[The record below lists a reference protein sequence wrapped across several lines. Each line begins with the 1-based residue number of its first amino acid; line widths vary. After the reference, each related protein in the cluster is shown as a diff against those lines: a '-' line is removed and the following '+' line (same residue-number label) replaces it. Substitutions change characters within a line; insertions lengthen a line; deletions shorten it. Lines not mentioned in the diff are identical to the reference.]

1 MASKGALK
9 KKKALDRR
17 LKKRTAKIPA
27 ITNLGDYLQEF
38 LLRGVYMFS
47 LKRGQEIIQATTARI
62 QALLQEKKYNTIV
75 SLLEL
80 DKIPRERA
88 QILVYQALATPDL
101 QQAEKFIKQALL
113 LDSSNI
119 DARSWVTKK
128 MLEAERDTPE
138 QALTAMRDIVSFAE
152 RQLGPQLDIL
162 TGKIHDFPLAR
173 PYLRSLYTLFT
184 SLESCGL
191 DEEALSIGEKILTL
205 CEPDI
210 FTIRDRVT
218 RLKTP
223 GQSPI
228 VTEEQTALQ
237 KPSPAPLETPEEED
251 YSARLDKN
259 QAQVFEE
266 ICQKTDAFCEAHLDA
281 RIAGYARRAVF
292 QLCREDDFGAKRG
305 KRESWSS
312 GIIHALALA
321 NNLFNP
327 DHPLAIQ
334 PVTIH
339 TFFKISSSTTSKK
352 SALLRK
358 CLQITT
364 DNPDWI
370 CPG

>member
-9 KKKALDRR
+9 KKKALKRR
-17 LKKRTAKIPA
+17 LKKRNAKIPA
-27 ITNLGDYLQEF
+27 ITDLGDYLQEF

-101 QQAEKFIKQALL
+101 QQAEKYMKQALL

-128 MLEAERDTPE
+128 ILEAERDTPE
-138 QALTAMRDIVSFAE
+138 AALREMRDIVSFAE

-184 SLESCGL
+184 SLGSCGL
-191 DEEALSIGEKILTL
+191 DEEALRVGEKILTL

-210 FTIRDRVT
+210 FGIRERVE
-218 RLKTP
+218 RLKAH
-223 GQSPI
+223 GQLPEM
-228 VTEEQTALQ
+228 TEGQAVLNE
-237 KPSPAPLETPEEED
+237 PAPVSQETFKEED
-251 YSARLDKN
+251 YLAQLDEN
-259 QAQVFEE
+259 QALVFKE
-266 ICQKTDAFCEAHLDA
+266 ISQKTDAFCQAHLNA
-281 RIAGYARRAVF
+281 CIAEYARRAVF
-292 QLCREDDFGAKRG
+292 QLCKEDDLGAQRG

-312 GIIHALALA
+312 GIIHALAQA
-321 NNLFNP
+321 NNLFAP

-358 CLQITT
+358 NLQITP
-364 DNPDWI
+364 DNPLWI
-370 CPG
+370 CPS